1 MISAHVT
8 ISGHVQGVGYRANA
22 KRVADRLGLV
32 GWVMNLP
39 DGSVELVAEGNPWHV
54 EEFIEWCRVGPYGAI
69 VEDVAIEKAPAK
81 GELVG
86 FQRR

>member
-1 MISAHVT
+1 MT

-39 DGSVELVAEGNPWHV
+39 DGSVELVAEGTPWHV

>member
-39 DGSVELVAEGNPWHV
+39 DGSVELVAEGTPWHV

-69 VEDVAIEKAPAK
+69 IEDVNIEKAPAK

>member
-1 MISAHVT
+1 LISAHVT

-39 DGSVELVAEGNPWHV
+39 DGSVELVAEGTPWHV

>member
-39 DGSVELVAEGNPWHV
+39 DGSVELVAEGTPWHV